1 MKQYIVPACA
11 LLLAVNS
18 FAGSPAAPYDNT
30 RIDARL
36 NVSVKDDTNVVHF
49 VRDNADPNVIT
60 KAYVIKHAD
69 PYELRGYICNIVQ
82 TRKVND
88 NKTNVQVVKYSD
100 GTAIMLIS
108 AEDYRFEDSKIAQG
122 FDSIVKQLDKPK
134 VIASSGR
141 PTFVYSP
148 KYRTAQE
155 LYDMIKT
162 VGADNL
168 SIGPHHD
175 DMPNLGAAD
184 EFAFDPNLNLILF
197 TTSPFSRP
205 TIIKM
210 LKEYDKPYPEV
221 RAKVTVYELYAEND
235 SQIGFD
241 FQTWKN
247 NDGVDLLGL
256 GGRFM
261 RNHNGSSVV
270 PGIKY
275 NDTTFFQFNPK
286 WSTKYIDFLTTK
298 GKAKVVNSSEITLRN
313 RTTGR
318 IEKTSQV
325 FYANAESLAD
335 NVFEGAF
342 GSIEVAA
349 NSVIGTDLKGKDIT
363 VNAQANISVIKFGS
377 GFAGEYCLR
386 IDKNSNAK
394 FVVGGVEVGK
404 KVMARKISEDVS
416 SNLSSTTMEYKR
428 GNEITTKASSKFG
441 IEIALT
447 PVINQKATTLNVN
460 INNSSLIG
468 YTSNGN
474 PRIQKNASINTDF
487 TISNAGTK
495 LVIGGIQK
503 KSLMKVSTGLPVLKD
518 IPYIGKLFSTESDA
532 TKNSQMLVVVE
543 VLPKD
548 KADNYQADIKKIK
561 ETLKK

>member
-11 LLLAVNS
+11 LLLAVNA
-18 FAGSPAAPYDNT
+18 FAGAPAAPYDNT

-36 NVSVKDDTNVVHF
+36 NVSVKENTNVVHF

-69 PYELRGYICNIVQ
+69 PYELRGYIRTIVQ

-88 NKTNVQVVKYSD
+88 NKTNVQIVKYSD
-100 GTAIMLIS
+100 GTAVMLIS

-122 FDSIVKQLDKPK
+122 FDSIVKQLDKPRI
-134 VIASSGR
+134 IASSGR
-141 PTFVYSP
+141 PTFIYSP
-148 KYRTAQE
+148 KYRTAEE
-155 LYDMIKT
+155 LYDMIKS

-168 SIGPHHD
+168 SVGPHHD

-184 EFAFDPNLNLILF
+184 EFGFDPNLNLILF

-210 LKEYDKPYPEV
+210 LQEYDKPYPEV

-247 NDGVDLLGL
+247 NDGVDLLGV

-261 RNHNGSSVV
+261 RNYNGSNIV

-298 GKAKVVNSSEITLRN
+298 GKAKVVNTSEITLRN

-325 FYANAESLAD
+325 FYAQAKELNTNNFDGS
-335 NVFEGAF
+335 FGAT
-342 GSIEVAA
+342 EVEA
-349 NSVIGTDLKGKDIT
+349 NGVVGTDLKGREIT
-363 VNAQANISVIKFGS
+363 VNAKANISVIKFGS
-377 GFAGEYCLR
+377 GFTSEYSLR
-386 IDKNSNAK
+386 IDKKSAAK
-394 FVVGGVEVGK
+394 FVVNGVETGTK
-404 KVMARKISEDVS
+404 IIARNVS
-416 SNLSSTTMEYKR
+416 DEVLASLTSVSMGYKR
-428 GNEITTKASSKFG
+428 GNEITTEASEKFG
-441 IEIALT
+441 IEVALT
-447 PVINQKATTLNVN
+447 PIVNQKATTLNVK
-460 INNSSLIG
+460 ITNSSLIG

-474 PRIQKNASINTDF
+474 PRIQKSASINTDF

-518 IPYIGKLFSTESDA
+518 IPYIGKLFATESDA

-548 KADNYQADIKKIK
+548 KANNYQADIKKVK
-561 ETLKK
+561 DTLKK